1 MQVISGKIEKAKKVV
16 LYGPE
21 GIGKSSLASQFPAP
35 IFIDTEGS
43 TTELIVDRLK
53 KPSSWTELNQQVDW
67 VKSQVG
73 RYKTLVIDTI
83 DWAERYTIEFVTSR
97 ANKQSITNF
106 GYGEGFIQLEEEFG
120 KFLNRLSDLVEI
132 GINVVLTAHAKIT
145 KFEQPDEMGAYDRY
159 ELKLGNK
166 TTAKTAALV
175 KEWAD
180 MVLFMNYKTFSV
192 ATDDKGKK
200 HKGQGGVRTIYATH
214 HPAWDA
220 KNRHGLPD
228 EFPMEYA
235 YIAHIFNGA
244 QQQQPAQMHQQI
256 NNTFENDSYFYHPES
271 DSYVEFKKGQP
282 IPNDISFAHC
292 KPISKED
299 YDKGIVRQRQINTQA
314 PPTQQQEPNSALSKE
329 VELNTAIPQSL
340 RDLMIQNNV
349 SEDEIQV
356 VVSQKGYYPMGT
368 PIMNYDPGFVNGVL
382 VGAWDQ
388 VFGMIQE
395 FRKTLPF

>member
-1 MQVISGKIEKAKKVV
+1 MEVISGKIEKAKKVV

-21 GIGKSSLASQFPAP
+21 GIGKSSFAAQFPKP

-43 TTELIVDRLK
+43 TTELLVDRLK
-53 KPSSWTELNQQVDW
+53 KPSSWTALNQQVDW
-67 VKSQVG
+67 VKQQPAG
-73 RYKTLVIDTI
+73 RFKTLVIDTI
-83 DWAERYTIEFVTSR
+83 DWAERLTIEFVTSR

-166 TTAKTAALV
+166 TTAKTASLV

-192 ATDDKGKK
+192 AVDDKGKK
-200 HKGQGGVRTIYATH
+200 HKAQGGIRTIYATH

-228 EFPMEYA
+228 EFPLDYA
-235 YIAHIFNGA
+235 NIAHIFNSV
-244 QQQQPAQMHQQI
+244 QQTPTQVPVQ
-256 NNTFENDSYFYHPES
+256 NTAPP
-271 DSYVEFKKGQP
+271 VEQ
-282 IPNDISFAHC
+282 S
-292 KPISKED
+292 
-299 YDKGIVRQRQINTQA
+299 TQA
-314 PPTQQQEPNSALSKE
+314 PVQPIQPVVDPAPTTPSPINTVQ
-329 VELNTAIPQSL
+329 LNPMIPQAL

-349 SEDEIQV
+349 SEEEIQV
-356 VVSQKGYYPMGT
+356 VVSQKGYYPMDT
-368 PIMNYDPGFVNGVL
+368 PIANYDPSFIAGVL
-382 VGAWDQ
+382 VGAWQQ
-388 VFGMIQE
+388 VYGMVEE
-395 FRKTLPF
+395 FRKSLPF

>member
-1 MQVISGKIEKAKKVV
+1 MEVISGKIEKAKKCV

-21 GIGKSSLASQFPAP
+21 GIGKSSLAAQFPNP

-67 VKSQVG
+67 VKGQVG
-73 RYKTLVIDTI
+73 RYKTLVIDTV
-83 DWAERYTIEFVTSR
+83 DWAERLTIEFVTSR

-166 TTAKTAALV
+166 TTAKTASLT

-192 ATDDKGKK
+192 AADDKGKK

-228 EFPMEYA
+228 EFPLDYS
-235 YIAHIFNGA
+235 YIAHIFNGIN
-244 QQQQPAQMHQQI
+244 QTQVPVQNNEPPMQQP
-256 NNTFENDSYFYHPES
+256 
-271 DSYVEFKKGQP
+271 
-282 IPNDISFAHC
+282 
-292 KPISKED
+292 
-299 YDKGIVRQRQINTQA
+299 TQV
-314 PPTQQQEPNSALSKE
+314 PTPTQSTQPVVDTVPTNSAPSNTL
-329 VELNTAIPQSL
+329 ELNPMIPQAL
-340 RDLMIQNNV
+340 RDLMMQNNV
-349 SEDEIQV
+349 SEEEIQV
-356 VVSQKGYYPMGT
+356 VVSQKGYYPMDT
-368 PIMNYDPGFVNGVL
+368 PIINYDPSFINGVL
-382 VGAWDQ
+382 VGAWQQ
-388 VFGMIQE
+388 VHGMVVE
-395 FRKTLPF
+395 FRKSLPFN

>member
-1 MQVISGKIEKAKKVV
+1 MEVISGKIDKAKKVV

-21 GIGKSSLASQFPAP
+21 GIGKSSLASQFPSP

-67 VKSQVG
+67 VKNQAG
-73 RYKTLVIDTI
+73 KYKTLVIDTV
-83 DWAERYTIEFVTSR
+83 DWAERLTIEFVTSR
-97 ANKQSITNF
+97 SNKQSITNF

-166 TTAKTAALV
+166 TTAKTAALT

-180 MVLFMNYKTFSV
+180 MVLFINYKTFSV

-200 HKGQGGVRTIYATH
+200 HKGQGGIRTIFTTH

-228 EFPMEYA
+228 EISLDYA
-235 YIAHIFNGA
+235 NIAHIFNSVVTS
-244 QQQQPAQMHQQI
+244 PQI
-256 NNTFENDSYFYHPES
+256 KTNTAPPVTEPQ
-271 DSYVEFKKGQP
+271 V
-282 IPNDISFAHC
+282 
-292 KPISKED
+292 
-299 YDKGIVRQRQINTQA
+299 T
-314 PPTQQQEPNSALSKE
+314 PPTQQEQQMPSDPLGAPIPPVVDTTGASK
-329 VELNTAIPQSL
+329 LDPAIPQAL
-340 RDLMIQNNV
+340 RDLMSQNSV
-349 SEDEIQV
+349 SEEEIQV
-356 VVSQKGYYPMGT
+356 VVSNKGYYPMGT
-368 PIMNYDPGFVNGVL
+368 PIANYDPGFVNGVL
-382 VGAWDQ
+382 VGAWEQ
-388 VFGMIQE
+388 VFNMVKD
-395 FRKTLPF
+395 FRNSLPFS

>member
-1 MQVISGKIEKAKKVV
+1 MEVISGKIEKAKKVV

-21 GIGKSSLASQFPAP
+21 GIGKSSLAAQFPSP

-43 TTELIVDRLK
+43 TTELTVDRLK
-53 KPSSWTELNQQVDW
+53 KPSSWTELNQQVEW
-67 VKSQVG
+67 VKAQGG
-73 RYKTLVIDTI
+73 RFKTLVIDTV
-83 DWAERYTIEFVTSR
+83 DWAERLTIEFVTSR

-166 TTAKTAALV
+166 TTAKTASLT

-192 ATDDKGKK
+192 AADEKGKK

-228 EFPMEYA
+228 EFPLDYS
-235 YIAHIFNGA
+235 YIAHIFQA
-244 QQQQPAQMHQQI
+244 VVPQQQM
-256 NNTFENDSYFYHPES
+256 
-271 DSYVEFKKGQP
+271 P
-282 IPNDISFAHC
+282 I
-292 KPISKED
+292 
-299 YDKGIVRQRQINTQA
+299 
-314 PPTQQQEPNSALSKE
+314 QQQETVQHTAPVQPTESTQPVIE
-329 VELNTAIPQSL
+329 QPPVEQMPINQEPSPSTTNLNPMIPQSL
-340 RDLMIQNNV
+340 RDLMMQNNV
-349 SEDEIQV
+349 SEEEIQV
-356 VVSQKGYYPMGT
+356 VVSQKGYYPQDT
-368 PIMNYDPGFVNGVL
+368 PIINYDPSFIDGVL
-382 VGAWDQ
+382 VGAWQQ
-388 VFGMIQE
+388 VHGMIVE